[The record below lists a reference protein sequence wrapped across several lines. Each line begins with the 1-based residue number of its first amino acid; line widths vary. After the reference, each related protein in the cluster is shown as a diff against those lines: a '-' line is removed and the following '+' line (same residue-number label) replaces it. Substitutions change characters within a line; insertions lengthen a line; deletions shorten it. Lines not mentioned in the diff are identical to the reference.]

1 MENEN
6 WSCVRCG
13 ASNETWRHWCRS
25 CPGTQDEARDQ
36 FRAQS
41 NPTPPIA
48 PPPGPRSGTRV
59 NPGVIVAVLVAVAV
73 VGAAVYFLVGRGSST
88 SAATTPSPQQQ
99 ADSAILRLDDLPAG
113 FATSSSSSSS
123 NSDDSAKQ
131 SADKCF
137 SETTGI
143 SSDSDDAANKTAD
156 AKSKFESNS
165 AGSVTVEAE
174 VEFDRDPNP
183 GSSALHVFTSP
194 EVMAC
199 YQKLFEDSFAEKS
212 VTLSDYQQVAVGL
225 PAVGDERAGFEADFT
240 VTGNTGRT
248 ARVGFV
254 FAVVRKGDAFV
265 TMAATGVNSDA
276 AVGLVTDGLTTMVGR
291 LS

>member
-1 MENEN
+1 
-6 WSCVRCG
+6 
-13 ASNETWRHWCRS
+13 
-25 CPGTQDEARDQ
+25 
-36 FRAQS
+36 
-41 NPTPPIA
+41 
-48 PPPGPRSGTRV
+48 V

-143 SSDSDDAANKTAD
+143 SDSDDAANKTAD